1 MSQPLYESTLS
12 HAAARGGLRGIAQ
25 RLVKHNL
32 LTDAQA
38 AMAEKSASD
47 LEISLLQHV
56 IESGLVEPLKGMVAA
71 GWEYGLPVIDLEA
84 LRLATLPP
92 AADYPIQVLQRLNV
106 LPLAR
111 HGHRLT
117 VAVPYPATLT
127 QLDELQFATGLSV
140 EGVLAP
146 VDQIT
151 AALSNYLA
159 QNERGMLDE
168 IDDIDDAV
176 SSLNIVQTSDGNE
189 VPLEESSQSSED
201 APIVKFVNKILLDA
215 IRRGASDIHFEP
227 YETLYRVRYRV
238 DGMLI
243 EVARPPFVMRNR
255 IAARLKI
262 MARLDISE
270 RRLPQDGAIKLK
282 LSRTRSLDFR
292 VNSLPTVYG
301 EKLVL
306 RILDPTAAQL
316 GIEQLGFSDDQRAH
330 YELALKQP
338 QGMILVTGPTG
349 SGKTVSLY
357 TGINILNKVE
367 RNICTA
373 EDPVEIKVTGI
384 NQVNVLPKI
393 GLDFAS
399 ALRAFLRQDP
409 DVVMVGEIRDL
420 ETAEIAVK
428 AAQTGHL
435 VLSTVH
441 TNSAAET
448 LTRLA
453 NMGVTSFNI
462 ASAVSLII
470 AQRLA
475 RKLCMHCK
483 EPVEIPH
490 KALHKEGFNN
500 EEIQQ
505 ATIYK
510 PVGCK
515 LCTHGYKGRIGIY
528 EVVPITE
535 AMRQLIMRDANALDI
550 DQQARREGHPSLH
563 RSGLLKVMQ
572 GITSLEEI
580 NRVSKE

>member
-1 MSQPLYESTLS
+1 MSQPPFESTLS

-25 RLVKHNL
+25 RLVKHGL

-38 AMAEKSASD
+38 ATAETTASD
-47 LEISLLQHV
+47 LERSLLQHV
-56 IESGLVEPLKGMVAA
+56 IESGLVEPNKATLAA

-84 LRLATLPP
+84 VRLSALPP
-92 AADYPIQVLQRLNV
+92 ASDYPIKVLQSLNV

-140 EGVLAP
+140 EGILAP

-151 AALSNYLA
+151 VALNSYLA
-159 QNERGMLDE
+159 QNGRGMLDQLDE
-168 IDDIDDAV
+168 LDDAV
-176 SSLNIVQTSDGNE
+176 NSLSVVQNNDGDE
-189 VPLEESSQSSED
+189 VSLEESSQNSED

-227 YETLYRVRYRV
+227 YETLYRVRFRI

-243 EVARPPFVMRNR
+243 EVARPPFAMRNR

-270 RRLPQDGAIKLK
+270 RRLPQDGSIKLK

-316 GIEQLGFSDDQRAH
+316 GIEQLGFTDDQRGH
-330 YELALKQP
+330 YEHALKQP

-373 EDPVEIKVTGI
+373 EDPVEIKVAGI

-453 NMGVTSFNI
+453 NMGVSSFNI

-475 RKLCMHCK
+475 RKLCQHCK
-483 EPVEIPH
+483 EPIDIPH
-490 KALHKEGFNN
+490 EALRKEGFSN

-505 ATIYK
+505 ATIYR

-515 LCTHGYKGRIGIY
+515 QCTHGYKGRIGIY

-550 DQQARREGHPSLH
+550 DQQRRKEGYPSLH

-572 GITSLEEI
+572 GITSLEEV

>member
-1 MSQPLYESTLS
+1 MSQPPFESTLS

-25 RLVKHNL
+25 RLVKHGL

-38 AMAEKSASD
+38 ATAETTASD

-56 IESGLVEPLKGMVAA
+56 IESGLVDAVEATVAA
-71 GWEYGLPVIDLEA
+71 GWEYGLPVVDLEA
-84 LRLATLPP
+84 LRLNTLPP
-92 AADYPIQVLQRLNV
+92 AADYPIKVLQNLNI

-140 EGVLAP
+140 EGILAP

-151 AALSNYLA
+151 VALNNYLA
-159 QNERGMLDE
+159 QNERGMFDE
-168 IDDIDDAV
+168 LDDIDDAV
-176 SSLNIVQTSDGNE
+176 SSLNVVQSNDGNE
-189 VPLEESSQSSED
+189 VPLEESSQNNED

-227 YETLYRVRYRV
+227 YETLYRVRFRV

-243 EVARPPFVMRNR
+243 EVARPPFAMRNR

-316 GIEQLGFSDDQRAH
+316 GIEQLGFTDEQRSH
-330 YELALKQP
+330 YEQALKQP

-357 TGINILNKVE
+357 TGINILNKIE

-373 EDPVEIKVTGI
+373 EDPVEIKVAGI

-453 NMGVTSFNI
+453 NMGVSSFNI

-475 RKLCMHCK
+475 RKLCKHCK
-483 EPVEIPH
+483 EPIDIPH
-490 KALHKEGFNN
+490 EALRKEGFNN
-500 EEIQQ
+500 DEIQQ
-505 ATIYK
+505 ASIYK
-510 PVGCK
+510 PIGCK
-515 LCTHGYKGRIGIY
+515 HCTQGYKGRIGIY
-528 EVVPITE
+528 EVVPITD
-535 AMRQLIMRDANALDI
+535 AMNQLIMRDANALDI
-550 DQQARREGHPSLH
+550 DHQARTEGYPSLR

-572 GITSLEEI
+572 GITSLEEV